1 MLEGPPSPIAKITR
15 LEYSRY
21 CTVDVVCKSCQNRAA
36 RFTILN
42 LKCNGDPQALK
53 CNNMFL

>member
-1 MLEGPPSPIAKITR
+1 MLEGLPSPIAKIIR

-53 CNNMFL
+53 CNHMFL